1 MDLNNLNLNLDNLDN
16 LKVGAVFSAPT
27 FEIPDFRIKRSTDG
41 DYYKV
46 NYLSNSFMQQF
57 KNQGVMFG
65 TEEGKKKAF
74 AFGSAFH
81 EYVLEDKTELFS
93 TISNEEVLLIKAMH
107 GRLKHSTNSIVR
119 YFIDTQGLAEQNFYK
134 KINSVWC
141 KARVDKFI
149 PRQNIILELKS
160 TSCTTQ
166 SAFHKSC
173 GVFGYNRAASFY
185 MDVSGAEKHI
195 TVAIS
200 KKRSKDGHRIFTKVV
215 ERGDSLYYKGLAEY
229 LSIKADIIANYED

>member
-1 MDLNNLNLNLDNLDN
+1 MNLDTLNNLDKLS
-16 LKVGAVFSAPT
+16 VGTEKSVPT
-27 FEIPDFRIKRSTDG
+27 FKIPDFRIKRSTEG

-57 KNQGVMFG
+57 KNQGVTFG

-107 GRLKHSTNSIVR
+107 GRLKHSTNPIVR
-119 YFIDTQGLAEQNFYK
+119 HFMDTQGLPEQDFYK
-134 KINSVWC
+134 KINSIWC

-149 PRQNIILELKS
+149 PRQNTLLELKS

-166 SAFHKSC
+166 SAFEKSC
-173 GVFGYNRAASFY
+173 DKFGYNRASSFY
-185 MDVSGAEKHI
+185 LDVCGADKHI
-195 TVAIS
+195 TVGIS
-200 KKRSKDGHRIFTKVV
+200 KKKSKDGHRIFTKIVQ
-215 ERGDSLYYKGLAEY
+215 RGDSLYYKGLSEY